1 MRGDPAGAAAGYN
14 VAVVSSSLLAELVAR
29 VLVSFGRDA
38 AEPHAFGGTLGS
50 QLVLWAERAQEWNQ
64 RIDLTAARSAEELI
78 DLLVADAAA
87 LTRAC
92 GVVRNEAWVDVG
104 SGVGAPGLALA
115 LLMPDV
121 RFNLVEPKDKRV
133 AFLRTVVG
141 QLALTSVVVT
151 RARSQLL
158 AARCVDVA
166 VSRAT
171 LPPAEWLAE
180 GGRLARRRVWVL
192 LAQGT
197 PPEAAGWELE
207 SDVSYDWPL
216 TGARRRAVSYVVKSA
231 I

>member
-1 MRGDPAGAAAGYN
+1 MVP
-14 VAVVSSSLLAELVAR
+14 SSLLAELVER
-29 VLVSFGRDA
+29 VLVSFGREA

-50 QLVLWAERAQEWNQ
+50 RIVLWAERAQEWNQ

-87 LTRAC
+87 LARASSAA
-92 GVVRNEAWVDVG
+92 RNETWIDVG

-115 LLMPDV
+115 LLMPDL

-133 AFLRTVVG
+133 AFLRSVVG
-141 QLALTSVVVT
+141 HLALTSVVVT
-151 RARSQLL
+151 RARSQALPP
-158 AARCVDVA
+158 RCVDVA

-180 GGRLARRRVWVL
+180 GARLARRRVWVL

-216 TGARRRAVSYVVKSA
+216 TGARRRAVSYVLRAGS
-231 I
+231 